1 MKLCLT
7 VNAALANAVVAAMT
21 YFYYGVNAVGLT
33 VGARNTARFS
43 GVAFAMALVAR
54 SAHNEKYRSAYV
66 PLVLAFLSAHYLH
79 VATVIALHW
88 LSMPNGL
95 HLLFVKNIAAPIGGM
110 ILVTMAAI
118 SAGGWPKTNAVF
130 IYLVWAAFM
139 LGFSSSI
146 EKRPFV
152 EGPFVAMMIAAMGLH
167 LYQRFTKPRAS
178 VASA

>member
-7 VNAALANAVVAAMT
+7 VNAALANAVVGAVT
-21 YFYYGVNAVGLT
+21 YFYYGVNAVGFA

-43 GVAFAMALVAR
+43 GLIFAIAFVAR
-54 SAHNEKYRSAYV
+54 SARNERLRGAYV
-66 PLVLAFLSAHYLH
+66 PLVLAFLTAHYLH
-79 VATVIALHW
+79 FATVIALHW
-88 LSMPNGL
+88 LSIPHGL

-110 ILVTMAAI
+110 ALVTIAAL
-118 SAGGWPKTNAVF
+118 SAGRWPRTNAVF
-130 IYLVWAAFM
+130 MYLVWAGFM

-167 LYQRFTKPRAS
+167 LYQNFKQPRAA